1 MLVCL
6 HFFYFLLL
14 LLVGFFL
21 LFSGQTVSKLI
32 SNRLAD
38 ATSQWLFSF
47 ALAVSHGGFSLYYQ
61 YVSIHSCCQFRRA
74 KRLHEL
80 LRSFLKSFVYEV
92 TC

>member
-6 HFFYFLLL
+6 HFFFFFITIIS
-14 LLVGFFL
+14 VFFL

-47 ALAVSHGGFSLYYQ
+47 ALAVSHGGFSLYY
-61 YVSIHSCCQFRRA
+61 
-74 KRLHEL
+74 
-80 LRSFLKSFVYEV
+80 
-92 TC
+92 